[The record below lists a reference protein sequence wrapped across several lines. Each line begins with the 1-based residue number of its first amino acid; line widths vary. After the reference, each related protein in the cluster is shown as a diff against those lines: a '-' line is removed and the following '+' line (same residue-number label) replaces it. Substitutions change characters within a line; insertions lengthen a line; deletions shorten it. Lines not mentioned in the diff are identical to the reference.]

1 MPSFSEDQVSDDELE
16 AIAHYVSSLEGEGHA
31 HIEPVGLGVTVEMHH
46 WMALE
51 ALKAEDRPEAIH
63 HVRHI
68 IELLEEGEHS
78 QRMEAIIDS
87 LLTGDT
93 HEPEHEIEGM
103 LAGSASPDLTLVELH
118 LRQALVALT
127 VRDLADIRHHVEHF
141 HELAKPGEERRWPR
155 SWTYWNKGSC
165 TRLNTRSG
173 SCWARENT
181 PTRTTDCSSTGRQFE
196 VLLSNWKTYVG
207 K

>member
-1 MPSFSEDQVSDDELE
+1 
-16 AIAHYVSSLEGEGHA
+16 
-31 HIEPVGLGVTVEMHH
+31 
-46 WMALE
+46 MALE

-127 VRDLADIRHHVEHF
+127 VRDLADTRHHVEHF
-141 HELAKPGEERRWPR
+141 HELAKPGGGKEVAEILDLLEQGELHQAEHEIRELLGEGERDLWEKRLGLELEEL
-155 SWTYWNKGSC
+155 TKLA
-165 TRLNTRSG
+165 TD
-173 SCWARENT
+173 E
-181 PTRTTDCSSTGRQFE
+181 PTST
-196 VLLSNWKTYVG
+196 
-207 K
+207 